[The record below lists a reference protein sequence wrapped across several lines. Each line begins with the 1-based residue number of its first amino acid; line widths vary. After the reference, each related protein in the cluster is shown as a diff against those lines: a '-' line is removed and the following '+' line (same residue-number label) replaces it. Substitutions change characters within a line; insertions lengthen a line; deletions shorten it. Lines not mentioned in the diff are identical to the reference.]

1 MEKDVLTPGIPPTA
15 QIAHSHRSGLAGWV
29 FENPTA
35 FAGLW
40 FAGAA
45 GLLSAQALLLLP
57 GLVAEARTIDGPAA
71 WQVVGVTLGHVYLL
85 PALLALVT
93 GCLLGGQIITP
104 GCGDGWAAAVRGAV
118 IATISTLAW
127 ALMAAG
133 LLRFTSALAPAG
145 ASDTPPGTQEVV
157 ALIVVALLL
166 AVAIPCGAAAGYL
179 LHALFARSRVRA
191 GEVAETGNEAGSNM
205 EVSNEDN
212 EEW

>member
-1 MEKDVLTPGIPPTA
+1 M
-15 QIAHSHRSGLAGWV
+15 
-29 FENPTA
+29 A

-57 GLVAEARTIDGPAA
+57 GLVAEARTLDGLAA
-71 WQVVGVTLGHVYLL
+71 WQVGAVTLGHVYLS

-93 GCLLGGQIITP
+93 GCLLGEQIIAP

-118 IATISTLAW
+118 IAAISTLAW
-127 ALMAAG
+127 ALMAAV

-145 ASDTPPGTQEVV
+145 AINTPPGTQEVV

-179 LHALFARSRVRA
+179 LHALFDGSRHRA
-191 GEVAETGNEAGSNM
+191 GGVAETGIEAGSTM
-205 EVSNEDN
+205 EVGDEDA